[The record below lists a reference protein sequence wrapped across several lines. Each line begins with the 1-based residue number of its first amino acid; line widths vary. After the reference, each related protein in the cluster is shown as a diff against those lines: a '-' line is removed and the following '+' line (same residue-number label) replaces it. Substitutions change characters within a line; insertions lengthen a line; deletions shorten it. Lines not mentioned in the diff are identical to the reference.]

1 MLNFTEIQM
10 LKSPLCEHYNLKQIF
25 SHIWWVIKNFVGF
38 FLFFFLLPKRMWW
51 THFSVRFEEQKF
63 FTCSTY
69 SFPFSNAAVNCHPQ
83 CLSPH
88 WLQPLALLLETTD
101 SAIRMSSVYLRL
113 QHLLLPML
121 IPLWQPSTAIHII
134 ISLYILNRCDRLVKL
149 LSWCPTTPLYLLLLW
164 LPFSGHEKRW
174 H

>member
-1 MLNFTEIQM
+1 MGHWKL
-10 LKSPLCEHYNLKQIF
+10 
-25 SHIWWVIKNFVGF
+25 
-38 FLFFFLLPKRMWW
+38 FLFFFFSLPWGCGEL
-51 THFSVRFEEQKF
+51 HFSVRFEEQSF
-63 FTCSTY
+63 FTCSTC

-88 WLQPLALLLETTD
+88 WLQPLALLVLETTD
-101 SAIRMSSVYLRL
+101 SAIRMSSAYLRL

-121 IPLWQPSTAIHII
+121 IPLWQPSTAIHVI
-134 ISLYILNRCDRLVKL
+134 ISLYILNRCDSLVKL

-174 H
+174 HKLTMCVVKHFCNMQNWPIFLYNVLN